1 MESIML
7 PVDKKRVADLI
18 AGLAKFGKTD
28 AGITRLA
35 YTSTD
40 KAAQLWLLKQIEYL
54 NLEVREDVLGNLFLR
69 RPGLDP
75 AVPPVACGSHLDTVI
90 HGGAYDG
97 MCGVVGALE
106 ALHMLTD
113 ETLRR
118 SIEVI
123 VFRAEESSRFG
134 FATMG
139 SKLITGKA
147 RPEKFADAG
156 RKDDITFKEAVKEWG
171 GNLEDYQKALLQP
184 GAYKCFAEMHIE
196 QGKVLEET
204 KHQIGIV
211 HNIAAPTRFKLHIK
225 GMADH
230 SGATP
235 MGFRKDALVSAAKMI
250 LAVETA
256 AIREKEHGTVGTV
269 GIVEVDPGSI
279 NVVPGGVTLWVDV
292 RGVEPESIQRTLK
305 EIRQAAQGTA
315 RTDGI
320 TIEEEMLTSDS
331 PVALDAAMAAQ
342 SEEICREQNKSFL
355 HMNSGAG
362 HDAMHMPGICPT
374 TMLFI
379 PCKGGI
385 SHNPAEFAENE
396 DICAGIEVMAEIL
409 KREAQ

>member
-1 MESIML
+1 ML
-7 PVDKKRVADLI
+7 PVNINRVEELI
-18 AGLAKFGKTD
+18 GGLAKFGKTE

-40 KAAQLWLLKQIEYL
+40 KAAQMWLLKQIEYL

-75 AVPPVACGSHLDTVI
+75 NIPPVACGSHLDTVI

-106 ALHMLTD
+106 ALHMLAD

-134 FATMG
+134 FATIA

-147 RPEKFADAG
+147 KPEKFANAC

-171 GNLEDYQKALLQP
+171 GNLDAYEKALLKP

-204 KHQIGIV
+204 GNQIGIV
-211 HNIAAPTRFKLHIK
+211 HNIAAP
-225 GMADH
+225 
-230 SGATP
+230 
-235 MGFRKDALVSAAKMI
+235 FRKDALVSAAKLV

-256 AIREKEHGTVGTV
+256 AINEKDNGTVGTV

-279 NVVPGGVTLWVDV
+279 NVVPGKVTLWVDV
-292 RGVEPESIQRTLK
+292 RGVNTESIQRTLK
-305 EIRQAAQGTA
+305 EIRQAVQGTA
-315 RTDGI
+315 RTDGVEI
-320 TIEEEMLTSDS
+320 KEEMLTSDT
-331 PVALDAAMAAQ
+331 PVALDEKLAAQ
-342 SEEICREQNKSFL
+342 SEAICTEQKKSFL

-362 HDAMHMPGICPT
+362 HDAMHMPAICPT

-385 SHNPAEFAENE
+385 SHNPEEFAKTK
-396 DICAGIEVMAEIL
+396 DICAGIEVLAEIL
-409 KREAQ
+409 KREAR

>member
-1 MESIML
+1 ML
-7 PVDKKRVADLI
+7 PVNSQRVADLI
-18 AGLAKFGKTD
+18 AGLAKFGRTED
-28 AGITRLA
+28 GITRLA
-35 YTSTD
+35 YSSTD
-40 KAAQLWLLKQIEYL
+40 KAAQMWLLKQIEYL
-54 NLEVREDVLGNLFLR
+54 DLEIREDVLGNLFLR
-69 RPGLDP
+69 KPGLDP
-75 AVPPVACGSHLDTVI
+75 ALPPVACGSHLDTVI

-106 ALHMLTD
+106 AIHMLED

-134 FATMG
+134 YATIG

-147 RPEKFADAG
+147 TPDKFAHAAG
-156 RKDDITFKEAVKEWG
+156 KDGVTFADAVKEWG
-171 GNLEDYQKALLQP
+171 GNLDAYQKALLQP

-211 HNIAAPTRFKLHIK
+211 HNIAAPTRFKLHIH

-235 MGFRKDALVSAAKMI
+235 MGFRKDALVSAAKLI

-256 AIREKEHGTVGTV
+256 AIREKENGTVATV
-269 GIVEVDPGSI
+269 GVVEVDPGSI
-279 NVVPGGVTLWVDV
+279 NVVPGKVTLWVDL
-292 RGVEPESIQRTLK
+292 RGVDTESIQRTLK
-305 EIRQAAQGTA
+305 EIRQAVQGTA

-331 PVALDAAMAAQ
+331 PVALDEALAAQ
-342 SEEICREQNKSFL
+342 SEAICREQRKSFL

-362 HDAMHMPGICPT
+362 HDAMHMPAVCPT

-379 PCKGGI
+379 PCRGGI
-385 SHNPAEFAENE
+385 SHNPAEFASNE

-409 KREAQ
+409 KREAK

>member
-1 MESIML
+1 ML
-7 PVDKKRVADLI
+7 PVDKKRVEELI
-18 AGLAKFGKTD
+18 AGLAKFGKTE

-40 KAAQLWLLKQIEYL
+40 KAAQMWLLKELEYM

-75 AVPPVACGSHLDTVI
+75 NLPPVACGSHLDTVI

-106 ALHMLTD
+106 ALHMLSG

-118 SIEVI
+118 SVEVI

-134 FATMG
+134 FATIA

-147 RPEKFADAG
+147 TPEKFANAC

-171 GNLEDYQKALLQP
+171 GNLDAYEKAVLKP
-184 GAYKCFAEMHIE
+184 GAYKCFAEIHIE

-204 KHQIGIV
+204 GHQIGIV
-211 HNIAAPTRFKLHIK
+211 HNIAAPTRFKLHIT

-235 MGFRKDALVSAAKMI
+235 MGYRKDALVSAAKMI

-256 AIREKEHGTVGTV
+256 AINEKENGTVGTV
-269 GIVEVDPGSI
+269 GIVDVDPGSI
-279 NVVPGGVTLWVDV
+279 NVVPGKVTLWVDV
-292 RGVEPESIQRTLK
+292 RGVNTESIQRTLK
-305 EIRQAAQGTA
+305 EIRQAARGTA
-315 RTDGI
+315 RADGVEI
-320 TIEEEMLTSDS
+320 KEEMLTSDT
-331 PVALDAAMAAQ
+331 PVALDERLAAQ
-342 SEEICREQNKSFL
+342 SEAICRERNKTFL

-362 HDAMHMPGICPT
+362 HDAMHMPAICPT

-379 PCKGGI
+379 PCRGGI
-385 SHNPAEFAENE
+385 SHNPAEFAKTE
-396 DICAGIEVMAEIL
+396 DICAGIEVLAEIL

>member
-75 AVPPVACGSHLDTVI
+75 TVPPVACGSHLDTVI

>member
-1 MESIML
+1 ML
-7 PVDKKRVADLI
+7 PVNKKRVEEVI
-18 AGLAKFGKTD
+18 AGLAKFGKTE

-35 YTSTD
+35 YSSTD
-40 KAAQLWLLKQIEYL
+40 KAAQMWLIKELEYM

-75 AVPPVACGSHLDTVI
+75 NLPPVACGSHLDTVI

-106 ALHMLTD
+106 AVHMLEG

-123 VFRAEESSRFG
+123 IFRAEESSRFG

-147 RPEKFADAG
+147 TPEKLADAG

-171 GNLEDYQKALLQP
+171 GDLDEYEKAVLKP

-204 KHQIGIV
+204 GNQIGIV
-211 HNIAAPTRFKLHIK
+211 HNIAAPTRFKLHVK

-235 MGFRKDALVSAAKMI
+235 MGFRKDALVSAAKLI
-250 LAVETA
+250 LAIETA
-256 AIREKEHGTVGTV
+256 AINEKDNGTVGTV

-279 NVVPGGVTLWVDV
+279 NVVPGKVTLWVDV
-292 RGVEPESIQRTLK
+292 RGVNTDSIRRTLN
-305 EIRQAAQGTA
+305 EIRQAVQGTA
-315 RTDGI
+315 RTDGVE
-320 TIEEEMLTSDS
+320 IEEEMLTSDS
-331 PVALDAAMAAQ
+331 PVALDETLAAQ
-342 SEEICREQNKSFL
+342 SEAICREQNKSFL

-362 HDAMHMPGICPT
+362 HDAMHMPAICPT

-385 SHNPAEFAENE
+385 SHNPAEFAKND
-396 DICAGIEVMAEIL
+396 DICAGIEVLAEIL

>member
-1 MESIML
+1 ML
-7 PVDKKRVADLI
+7 PVNKKRVEELI
-18 AGLAKFGKTD
+18 GGLARFGKTE

-40 KAAQLWLLKQIEYL
+40 KAAQMWLLKELEYI

-75 AVPPVACGSHLDTVI
+75 TLPPVACGSHLDTVI

-106 ALHMLTD
+106 ALNMLSD

-134 FATMG
+134 FATIG

-147 RPEKFADAG
+147 TPEKFANVTA
-156 RKDDITFKEAVKEWG
+156 KDGTTFRQAVKEWG
-171 GNLEDYQKALLQP
+171 GNPDAYEKALLKP

-204 KHQIGIV
+204 GNQIGIV
-211 HNIAAPTRFKLHIK
+211 HNIAAPTRFKLHVR

-235 MGFRKDALVSAAKMI
+235 MGFRKDALVSAAKLI
-250 LAVETA
+250 LAIETA
-256 AIREKEHGTVGTV
+256 AINEKENGTVGTV

-279 NVVPGGVTLWVDV
+279 NVVPGNVTLWVDV
-292 RGVEPESIQRTLK
+292 RGVDKESIQRTLK

-315 RTDGI
+315 RTDGVE
-320 TIEEEMLTSDS
+320 IEEEMLTSDS
-331 PVALDAAMAAQ
+331 PVALDEKLAAQ
-342 SEEICREQNKSFL
+342 SEAICKEQHKTFL

-362 HDAMHMPGICPT
+362 HDAMHMPAICPT

-385 SHNPAEFAENE
+385 SHNPAEFAKNE
-396 DICAGIEVMAEIL
+396 DICAGIEVLAEIL

>member
-1 MESIML
+1 ML
-7 PVDKKRVADLI
+7 PVNKKRVEEVI
-18 AGLAKFGKTD
+18 AGLAKFGKTEE
-28 AGITRLA
+28 GITRLA

-40 KAAQLWLLKQIEYL
+40 KAAQMWLIKELEYM
-54 NLEVREDVLGNLFLR
+54 NMEVRQDVLGNLFLR

-75 AVPPVACGSHLDTVI
+75 TLPPVACGSHLDTVI

-106 ALHMLTD
+106 AVHMLEG

-123 VFRAEESSRFG
+123 IFRAEESSRFG

-139 SKLITGKA
+139 SKLVTGKA
-147 RPEKFADAG
+147 TPEKFANAAA
-156 RKDDITFKEAVKEWG
+156 KDGTTFREAVKEWG
-171 GNLEDYQKALLQP
+171 GSLDEYEKAVLKP

-204 KHQIGIV
+204 GKQIGIV
-211 HNIAAPTRFKLHIK
+211 HNIAAPTRFKLHVK

-235 MGFRKDALVSAAKMI
+235 MGYRKDALVSAAKLI
-250 LAVETA
+250 LAIETA
-256 AIREKEHGTVGTV
+256 AINEKDNGTVGTV
-269 GIVEVDPGSI
+269 GIVEVNPGSI
-279 NVVPGGVTLWVDV
+279 NVVPGKVTLWVDV
-292 RGVEPESIQRTLK
+292 RGVNTDSIRRTLK
-305 EIRQAAQGTA
+305 EIRQAVQGTA
-315 RTDGI
+315 RTDGVEI
-320 TIEEEMLTSDS
+320 DEEMLTSDP
-331 PVALDAAMAAQ
+331 PVALDEAMAAR
-342 SEEICREQNKSFL
+342 SEAICLEQLKPFL

-362 HDAMHMPGICPT
+362 HDAMNMTAICPA

-379 PCKGGI
+379 PCRGGI
-385 SHNPAEFAENE
+385 SHNPAEFAKME
-396 DICAGIEVMAEIL
+396 DICAGIEVLAEIL

>member
-1 MESIML
+1 ML
-7 PVDKKRVADLI
+7 PVNKKRVEELI
-18 AGLAKFGKTD
+18 AGLAKFGKTE

-40 KAAQLWLLKQIEYL
+40 KAAQMWLLKELEYM
-54 NLEVREDVLGNLFLR
+54 NLEMREDVLGNLFLR

-75 AVPPVACGSHLDTVI
+75 TLPPVACGSHLDTVI

-106 ALHMLTD
+106 ALNMLTD

-134 FATMG
+134 FATIG
-139 SKLITGKA
+139 SKLITGKVT
-147 RPEKFADAG
+147 PDKFANAADKEG
-156 RKDDITFKEAVKEWG
+156 TTLREAVKEWG
-171 GNLEDYQKALLQP
+171 GNLDQYEKAVLKP
-184 GAYKCFAEMHIE
+184 GTYKCFAEMHIE

-204 KHQIGIV
+204 GKQIGIV

-225 GMADH
+225 GLADH

-235 MGFRKDALVSAAKMI
+235 MGFRKDALVSAAKLI

-256 AIREKEHGTVGTV
+256 AINEKANGTVGTV
-269 GIVEVDPGSI
+269 GVVEVDPGSI
-279 NVVPGGVTLWVDV
+279 NVVPGKVTLWIDV
-292 RGVEPESIQRTLK
+292 RGVNSESIQHTLK

-315 RTDGI
+315 RTDGVE
-320 TIEEEMLTSDS
+320 IEEEMLTSDN
-331 PVALDAAMAAQ
+331 PVALDEKLAAQ
-342 SEEICREQNKSFL
+342 SEAICLEQLKPFL

-362 HDAMHMPGICPT
+362 HDAMHMPAICPT

-379 PCKGGI
+379 PCRGGI
-385 SHNPAEFAENE
+385 SHNPAEFAKTE
-396 DICAGIEVMAEIL
+396 DICAGIEVLAEIL

>member
-1 MESIML
+1 ML
-7 PVDKKRVADLI
+7 PVNSQRVADLI
-18 AGLAKFGKTD
+18 AGLAKFGRTE

-35 YTSTD
+35 YSSTD
-40 KAAQLWLLKQIEYL
+40 KAAQMWLLKQIEYL
-54 NLEVREDVLGNLFLR
+54 DLEIREDVLGNLFLR
-69 RPGLDP
+69 KPGLDP
-75 AVPPVACGSHLDTVI
+75 ALPPVACGSHLDTVI

-106 ALHMLTD
+106 AIHMLED

-134 FATMG
+134 YATLG

-147 RPEKFADAG
+147 TPDKFAHAAG
-156 RKDDITFKEAVKEWG
+156 KDGVTFADAVKEWG
-171 GNLEDYQKALLQP
+171 GNLEAYQKALLQP

-211 HNIAAPTRFKLHIK
+211 HNIAAPTRFKLHIH

-235 MGFRKDALVSAAKMI
+235 MGFRKDALVSAAKLI

-256 AIREKEHGTVGTV
+256 AIREKENGTVATV
-269 GIVEVDPGSI
+269 GVVEVDPGSI
-279 NVVPGGVTLWVDV
+279 NVVPGKVTLWVDL
-292 RGVEPESIQRTLK
+292 RGVDTESIQRTLK
-305 EIRQAAQGTA
+305 EIRQAVQGTA

-331 PVALDAAMAAQ
+331 PVALDEALAAQ
-342 SEEICREQNKSFL
+342 SEAICREQRKSFL

-362 HDAMHMPGICPT
+362 HDAMHMPAVCPT

-379 PCKGGI
+379 PCRGGI
-385 SHNPAEFAENE
+385 SHNPAEFASNE

-409 KREAQ
+409 KREAK

>member
-1 MESIML
+1 MI
-7 PVDKKRVADLI
+7 PVNKQRVADLI

-40 KAAQLWLLKQIEYL
+40 KAAQMWLLKEIEYM
-54 NLEVREDVLGNLFLR
+54 NLEVREDVLGNLFIR
-69 RPGLDP
+69 KPGLDP
-75 AVPPVACGSHLDTVI
+75 NQPPVACGSHLDTAV

-106 ALHMLTD
+106 AIHMLED

-134 FATMG
+134 FATIG

-147 RPEKFADAG
+147 RPDKFADAA
-156 RKDDITFKEAVKEWG
+156 RKDDISFKEAVKEWG
-171 GNLEDYQKALLQP
+171 GNLAEYEKAVLKP

-204 KHQIGIV
+204 GHQIGIV

-235 MGFRKDALVSAAKMI
+235 MGFRKDALVSASKMV
-250 LAVETA
+250 LAIETA
-256 AIREKEHGTVGTV
+256 AIREKDHGTVATV

-279 NVVPGGVTLWVDV
+279 NVVPGRVTLWVDL
-292 RGVEPESIQRTLK
+292 RGVDTESIGRTLK

-315 RTDGI
+315 RTDGVE
-320 TIEEEMLTSDS
+320 IEEEMLTSDA
-331 PVALDAAMAAQ
+331 PVALDEKLAAQ
-342 SEEICREQNKSFL
+342 SEAICKEQKKSFL

-362 HDAMHMPGICPT
+362 HDAMHMPAICPT

-379 PCKGGI
+379 PCRGGI
-385 SHNPAEFAENE
+385 SHNPEEFAKNE
-396 DICAGIEVMAEIL
+396 DICAGIEVLAEIL
-409 KREAQ
+409 KREAK

>member
-1 MESIML
+1 ML
-7 PVDKKRVADLI
+7 PVNSQRVADLI
-18 AGLAKFGKTD
+18 AGLAKFGRTE

-35 YTSTD
+35 YSSTD
-40 KAAQLWLLKQIEYL
+40 KAAQMWLLKQIEYL
-54 NLEVREDVLGNLFLR
+54 DLEIREDVLGNLFLR
-69 RPGLDP
+69 KPGLDP
-75 AVPPVACGSHLDTVI
+75 ALPPVACGSHLDTVI

-106 ALHMLTD
+106 AIHMLED

-134 FATMG
+134 YATIG

-147 RPEKFADAG
+147 TPDKFAHAAG
-156 RKDDITFKEAVKEWG
+156 KDGVTFADAVKEWG
-171 GNLEDYQKALLQP
+171 GNLEAYQKALLQP

-211 HNIAAPTRFKLHIK
+211 HNIAAPTRFKLHIH

-235 MGFRKDALVSAAKMI
+235 MGFRKDALVSAAKLI

-256 AIREKEHGTVGTV
+256 AIREKENGTVATV
-269 GIVEVDPGSI
+269 GVVEVDPGSI
-279 NVVPGGVTLWVDV
+279 NVVPGKVTLWVDL
-292 RGVEPESIQRTLK
+292 RGVDTESIQRTLK
-305 EIRQAAQGTA
+305 EIRQAVQGTA
-315 RTDGI
+315 KTDGI

-331 PVALDAAMAAQ
+331 PVALDEALAAQ
-342 SEEICREQNKSFL
+342 SEAICREQRKSFL

-362 HDAMHMPGICPT
+362 HDAMHMPAVCPT

-379 PCKGGI
+379 PCQGGI
-385 SHNPAEFAENE
+385 SHNPAEFASNE

-409 KREAQ
+409 KREAK

>member
-1 MESIML
+1 ML
-7 PVDKKRVADLI
+7 PVNSQRVADLI
-18 AGLAKFGKTD
+18 AGLAKFGRTE

-35 YTSTD
+35 YSSTD
-40 KAAQLWLLKQIEYL
+40 KAAQMWLLKQIEYL
-54 NLEVREDVLGNLFLR
+54 DLEIREDVLGNLFLR
-69 RPGLDP
+69 KPGLDP
-75 AVPPVACGSHLDTVI
+75 ALPPVACGSHLDTVI

-106 ALHMLTD
+106 AIHMLED

-134 FATMG
+134 YATIG

-147 RPEKFADAG
+147 TPDKFAHAAG
-156 RKDDITFKEAVKEWG
+156 KDGVTFADAVKEWG
-171 GNLEDYQKALLQP
+171 GNLEAYQKALLQP

-211 HNIAAPTRFKLHIK
+211 HNIAAPTRFKLHIH

-235 MGFRKDALVSAAKMI
+235 MGFRKDALVSAAKLI

-256 AIREKEHGTVGTV
+256 AIREKENGTVATV
-269 GIVEVDPGSI
+269 GVVEVDPGSI
-279 NVVPGGVTLWVDV
+279 NVVPGKVTLWVDL
-292 RGVEPESIQRTLK
+292 RGVDTESIQRTLK
-305 EIRQAAQGTA
+305 EIRQAVQGTA

-320 TIEEEMLTSDS
+320 TIEEEMLTSDN
-331 PVALDAAMAAQ
+331 PVALDEALAAQ
-342 SEEICREQNKSFL
+342 SEEICREQRKSFL

-362 HDAMHMPGICPT
+362 HDAMHMPAVCPT

-379 PCKGGI
+379 PCRGGI
-385 SHNPAEFAENE
+385 SHNPAEFASNE

-409 KREAQ
+409 KREAK

>member
-1 MESIML
+1 ML
-7 PVDKKRVADLI
+7 PVDKKRVEELI
-18 AGLAKFGKTD
+18 AGLAKFGKTE

-40 KAAQLWLLKQIEYL
+40 KAAQMWLLKELEYM

-75 AVPPVACGSHLDTVI
+75 NLPPVACGSHLDTVI

-106 ALHMLTD
+106 ALHMLSG

-118 SIEVI
+118 SVEVI

-134 FATMG
+134 FATIA

-147 RPEKFADAG
+147 TPEKFANAC

-171 GNLEDYQKALLQP
+171 GNLDEYVKAVLKP

-204 KHQIGIV
+204 GHQIGIV
-211 HNIAAPTRFKLHIK
+211 HNIAAPTRFKLHIT
-225 GMADH
+225 GTADH

-235 MGFRKDALVSAAKMI
+235 MGYRKDALVSAAKMI

-256 AIREKEHGTVGTV
+256 AINEKENGTVGTV
-269 GIVEVDPGSI
+269 GIVDVDPGSI
-279 NVVPGGVTLWVDV
+279 NVVPGKVTLWVD
-292 RGVEPESIQRTLK
+292 
-305 EIRQAAQGTA
+305 TA
-315 RTDGI
+315 
-320 TIEEEMLTSDS
+320 SDTVFS
-331 PVALDAAMAAQ
+331 
-342 SEEICREQNKSFL
+342 
-355 HMNSGAG
+355 NS
-362 HDAMHMPGICPT
+362 PGIILLSTNARMNADNVLIT
-374 TMLFI
+374 TILMALEPVFACTVVSTI
-379 PCKGGI
+379 ILCEQSTITAKIVIARMSRCKVLMTAI
-385 SHNPAEFAENE
+385 A
-396 DICAGIEVMAEIL
+396 V
-409 KREAQ
+409 

>member
-1 MESIML
+1 ML
-7 PVDKKRVADLI
+7 PVNKKRVAELI
-18 AGLAKFGKTD
+18 AGLAKFGKTE

-40 KAAQLWLLKQIEYL
+40 RAAQMWLLKQIEYL
-54 NLEVREDVLGNLFLR
+54 NLEIREDVLGNLFLR

-75 AVPPVACGSHLDTVI
+75 TLPPVACGSHLDTVI

-106 ALHMLTD
+106 ALHMLEG

-123 VFRAEESSRFG
+123 IFRAEESSRFG

-147 RPEKFADAG
+147 NPKKFADAA
-156 RKDDITFKEAVKEWG
+156 RKDDISFKEAVKEWG
-171 GNLEDYQKALLQP
+171 GDLNAYQKALLKP
-184 GAYKCFAEMHIE
+184 GGYKCFTEMHIE

-204 KHQIGIV
+204 GHQIGIV

-250 LAVETA
+250 LAIETA

-279 NVVPGGVTLWVDV
+279 NVVPGAVTLWVDV

-315 RTDGI
+315 RTDGL
-320 TIEEEMLTSDS
+320 TIKEELLTSDS
-331 PVALDAAMAAQ
+331 PVALDATMAAQ
-342 SEEICREQNKSFL
+342 TEAICQEQDKSFL

-362 HDAMHMPGICPT
+362 HDAMHMPAICPT

-385 SHNPAEFAENE
+385 SHNPEEFAENE

-409 KREAQ
+409 KREAK

>member
-1 MESIML
+1 ML
-7 PVDKKRVADLI
+7 PVNSQRVADLI
-18 AGLAKFGKTD
+18 AGLAKFGRTE

-35 YTSTD
+35 YSSTD
-40 KAAQLWLLKQIEYL
+40 KAAQMWLLKQIEYL
-54 NLEVREDVLGNLFLR
+54 DLEIREDVLGNLFLR
-69 RPGLDP
+69 KPGLDP
-75 AVPPVACGSHLDTVI
+75 ALPPVACGSHLDTVI

-106 ALHMLTD
+106 AIHMLED

-134 FATMG
+134 YATIG

-147 RPEKFADAG
+147 TPDKFAHAAG
-156 RKDDITFKEAVKEWG
+156 KDGVTFADAVKEWG
-171 GNLEDYQKALLQP
+171 GNLEAYQKALLQP
-184 GAYKCFAEMHIE
+184 GAYRCFAEMHIE

-211 HNIAAPTRFKLHIK
+211 HNIAAPTRFKLHIH

-235 MGFRKDALVSAAKMI
+235 MGFRKDALVSAAKLI

-256 AIREKEHGTVGTV
+256 AIREKENGTVATV
-269 GIVEVDPGSI
+269 GVVEVDPGSI
-279 NVVPGGVTLWVDV
+279 NVVPGKVTLWVDL
-292 RGVEPESIQRTLK
+292 RGVDTESIQRTLK
-305 EIRQAAQGTA
+305 EIRQAVQGTA

-331 PVALDAAMAAQ
+331 PVALDEALAAQ
-342 SEEICREQNKSFL
+342 SEAICREQRKSFL

-362 HDAMHMPGICPT
+362 HDAMHMPAVCPT

-379 PCKGGI
+379 PCRGGI
-385 SHNPAEFAENE
+385 SHNPAEFASNE

-409 KREAQ
+409 KREAK

>member
-1 MESIML
+1 ML
-7 PVDKKRVADLI
+7 PVNKKRVEEVI
-18 AGLAKFGKTD
+18 AGLAKFGKTE

-40 KAAQLWLLKQIEYL
+40 KAAQMWLIKELEYM

-75 AVPPVACGSHLDTVI
+75 DIPPVACGSHLDTVI

-106 ALHMLTD
+106 AVHMLSD

-123 VFRAEESSRFG
+123 IFRAEESSRFG
-134 FATMG
+134 FATIA

-147 RPEKFADAG
+147 APEKFANAC
-156 RKDDITFKEAVKEWG
+156 RKDDITFKQAVKEWG
-171 GNLEDYQKALLQP
+171 GSLDEYEKAVLKP

-204 KHQIGIV
+204 GNQIGIV
-211 HNIAAPTRFKLHIK
+211 HNIAAPTRFKLHIT

-235 MGFRKDALVSAAKMI
+235 MGFRKDALVSAAKLI
-250 LAVETA
+250 LAIETA
-256 AIREKEHGTVGTV
+256 AINEKENGTVGTV
-269 GIVEVDPGSI
+269 GIVEVEPGSI
-279 NVVPGGVTLWVDV
+279 NVVPGKVTLWVDV
-292 RGVEPESIQRTLK
+292 RGVNTDSIQRTLK

-315 RTDGI
+315 RADGVE
-320 TIEEEMLTSDS
+320 IEEEMLTSDS
-331 PVALDAAMAAQ
+331 PVALDEKLAAR
-342 SEEICREQNKSFL
+342 SEAICKEQNKSFL

-362 HDAMHMPGICPT
+362 HDAMHMTAICPT

-385 SHNPAEFAENE
+385 SHNPAEFAKNE
-396 DICAGIEVMAEIL
+396 DICAGIEVLAEIL

>member
-1 MESIML
+1 ML
-7 PVDKKRVADLI
+7 PANKNRVEELI
-18 AGLAKFGKTD
+18 GGLAKFGKTE

-40 KAAQLWLLKQIEYL
+40 KAAQMWLLKQIEYL

-75 AVPPVACGSHLDTVI
+75 NIPPVACGSHLDTVI

-134 FATMG
+134 FATIA

-147 RPEKFADAG
+147 KPEKFANAC

-171 GNLEDYQKALLQP
+171 GNLDAYEKALLKP

-204 KHQIGIV
+204 GNQIGIV
-211 HNIAAPTRFKLHIK
+211 HNIAAPTRFKLHIT

-235 MGFRKDALVSAAKMI
+235 MGFRNEKDN
-250 LAVETA
+250 
-256 AIREKEHGTVGTV
+256 GTVGTV

-279 NVVPGGVTLWVDV
+279 NVVPGKVTLWVDV
-292 RGVEPESIQRTLK
+292 RGVNTESIQRTLK
-305 EIRQAAQGTA
+305 EIRQAVQGTA
-315 RTDGI
+315 RTDGVEI
-320 TIEEEMLTSDS
+320 KEEMLTSDT
-331 PVALDAAMAAQ
+331 PVALDEKLAAQ
-342 SEEICREQNKSFL
+342 SEAICTEQKKSFL

-362 HDAMHMPGICPT
+362 HDAMHMPAICPT

-385 SHNPAEFAENE
+385 SHNPEEFAKTK
-396 DICAGIEVMAEIL
+396 DICAGIEVLAEIL

>member
-1 MESIML
+1 ML
-7 PVDKKRVADLI
+7 PVNSQRVADLI
-18 AGLAKFGKTD
+18 AGLAKFGRTE

-35 YTSTD
+35 YSSTD
-40 KAAQLWLLKQIEYL
+40 KAAQMWLLKQIEYL
-54 NLEVREDVLGNLFLR
+54 DLEIREDVLGNLFLR
-69 RPGLDP
+69 KPGLDP
-75 AVPPVACGSHLDTVI
+75 ALPPVACGSHLDTVI

-106 ALHMLTD
+106 AIHMLED

-134 FATMG
+134 YATIG

-147 RPEKFADAG
+147 TPDKFAHAAG
-156 RKDDITFKEAVKEWG
+156 KDGVTFADAVKEWG
-171 GNLEDYQKALLQP
+171 CNLEAYQKALLQP

-211 HNIAAPTRFKLHIK
+211 HNIAAPTRFKLHIH

-235 MGFRKDALVSAAKMI
+235 MGFRKDALVSAAKLI

-256 AIREKEHGTVGTV
+256 AIREKENGTVATV
-269 GIVEVDPGSI
+269 GVVEVDPGSI
-279 NVVPGGVTLWVDV
+279 NVVPGKVTLWVDL
-292 RGVEPESIQRTLK
+292 RGVDTESIQRTLK
-305 EIRQAAQGTA
+305 EIRQAVQGTA

-331 PVALDAAMAAQ
+331 PVALDEALAAQ
-342 SEEICREQNKSFL
+342 SEAICREQRKSFL

-362 HDAMHMPGICPT
+362 HDAMHMPAVCPT

-379 PCKGGI
+379 PCRGGI
-385 SHNPAEFAENE
+385 SHNPAEFASNE

-409 KREAQ
+409 KREAK

>member
-1 MESIML
+1 ML
-7 PVDKKRVADLI
+7 PVNSQRVADLI
-18 AGLAKFGKTD
+18 AGLAKFGRTE

-35 YTSTD
+35 YSSTD
-40 KAAQLWLLKQIEYL
+40 KAAQMWLLKQIEYL
-54 NLEVREDVLGNLFLR
+54 DLEIREDVLGNLFLR
-69 RPGLDP
+69 KPGLDP
-75 AVPPVACGSHLDTVI
+75 ALPPVACGSHLDTVI

-106 ALHMLTD
+106 AIHMLED

-134 FATMG
+134 YATIG

-147 RPEKFADAG
+147 TPDKFAHAAG
-156 RKDDITFKEAVKEWG
+156 KDGVTFANAVKEWG
-171 GNLEDYQKALLQP
+171 GNLEAYQKALLQP

-211 HNIAAPTRFKLHIK
+211 HNIAAPTRFKLHIH

-235 MGFRKDALVSAAKMI
+235 MGFRKDALVSAAKLI

-256 AIREKEHGTVGTV
+256 AIREKENGTVATV
-269 GIVEVDPGSI
+269 GVVEVDPGSI
-279 NVVPGGVTLWVDV
+279 NVVPGKVTLWVDL
-292 RGVEPESIQRTLK
+292 RGVDTESIQRTLK
-305 EIRQAAQGTA
+305 EIRQAVQGTA

-331 PVALDAAMAAQ
+331 PVALDEALAAQ
-342 SEEICREQNKSFL
+342 SEAICREQRKSFL

-362 HDAMHMPGICPT
+362 HDAMHMPAVCPT

-379 PCKGGI
+379 PCRGGI
-385 SHNPAEFAENE
+385 SHNPAEFASNE

-409 KREAQ
+409 KREAK